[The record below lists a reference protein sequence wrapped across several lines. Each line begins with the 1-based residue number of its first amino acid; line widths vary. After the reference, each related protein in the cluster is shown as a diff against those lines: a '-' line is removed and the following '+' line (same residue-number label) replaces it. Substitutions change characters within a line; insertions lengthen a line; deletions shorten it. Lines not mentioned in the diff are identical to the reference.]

1 MTKNEIRQSLIESH
15 YVMDVPVSTPEDTRQ
30 ENVVRILEAAE
41 RLFKH
46 YGYAKTTV
54 ADIAK
59 DLGMSPA
66 NIYRF
71 FGSKSE
77 IHKALANRM
86 LEASRAVAWE
96 NAKRAVSATERLR
109 DHFLQQHRITVE
121 TLLHENKVHEM
132 VVVAIEEQ
140 WSVIEDHIMQLRAI
154 VAGLVEEGIAMG
166 EFRAQDAELAAECL
180 CDCTVTLCHP
190 QIIAECLFETRRA
203 APADVV
209 DFALRALK

>member
-1 MTKNEIRQSLIESH
+1 
-15 YVMDVPVSTPEDTRQ
+15 MDIPVSSAEETRQ

-71 FGSKSE
+71 FGSKAE

-86 LEASRAVAWE
+86 LEATRTVAAE
-96 NAKRAVSATERLR
+96 NAKRPVSATERLR
-109 DHFLQQHRITVE
+109 DHFLQQHRFTVE
-121 TLLHENKVHEM
+121 MMLHENKVHEM
-132 VVVAIEEQ
+132 VIVAIEEQ

-154 VAGLVEEGIAMG
+154 VAGLVEEGIATG
-166 EFRAQDAELAAECL
+166 EFRAQDADLAAECL
-180 CDCTVTLCHP
+180 CDCTVPLCHP
-190 QIIAECLFETRRA
+190 QIVAECLFESRRTS
-203 APADVV
+203 PTDLV